1 MADGSPVSNTDYKHP
16 YRVHGIEYSLGIA
29 IICADTVMNIEP
41 TYEKTVYV
49 AQKGTKHVANAY
61 TGYKLVGTIPAA
73 DGNNREFWS
82 GDLTLDTETG
92 AYYPST
98 VGSGEAV
105 GTGDIVWAGGKN
117 TGIRE
122 YYTCGALGVGAVAG
136 AGFVDCWNGLG
147 GAGWSCGSA
156 D

>member
-1 MADGSPVSNTDYKHP
+1 
-16 YRVHGIEYSLGIA
+16 
-29 IICADTVMNIEP
+29 MNIEP

-61 TGYKLVGTIPAA
+61 TGYKLVGTIPAVNV
-73 DGNNREFWS
+73 NNSDFWS

-105 GTGDIVWAGGKN
+105 GTGDRVWAGGKN
-117 TGIRE
+117 TGLRE
-122 YYTCGALGVGAVAG
+122 YYTCGLLGHGAHAG
-136 AGFVDCWNGLG
+136 AGCVYCGAALG
-147 GAGWSCGSA
+147 WAAWYFGSA